1 MSGAWITGPNS
12 FIGPRP
18 QGYFTFRTLLGQI
31 VTSGTTP
38 HLYLIKKYAWILI
51 CMVVLPP
58 VLHDIYDYLT
68 PLTPAQQLDLD
79 RSQRRLLYK
88 LRHAIGGWKIHTIDP
103 SETGRSA
110 GAIRKFLEAFR
121 EDFAANWEGDGRVR
135 IEKSG
140 LQTKR
145 VKSKHI
151 EESLKEVLGF
161 DRRSDD
167 VVAGALVLA
176 DALQEEARV
185 VYEKTVEQRDMK
197 YADGQQLHETLARCE
212 WCISILAGFRG
223 SYSRPRSR
231 IHRDRRATMG
241 LAIAAV
247 RARYNEA
254 SQVRRKMAA
263 EDRWKMFKLI
273 MLGKRH
279 MPFIIAQVFFNIASG
294 SIQTMFRWQNA
305 EVINFFT
312 DRQADGTVNLDGFG
326 NILYGIIMTRM
337 LGIAITKT
345 SNHLEK
351 HGLLKMSVALKRAVY
366 GKMMEQDMTCFEE
379 KFKRKDQARVML
391 NYYLA
396 QKVMSRVSRVV
407 QRVRD
412 ISRISSAFFMLRQ
425 RSPQLL
431 LINFAVLPLRIIY
444 GEITNS
450 LETNIEQRMMDTTQF
465 DVAALL
471 STLDSRSSF
480 AATRLTGMEKVQ
492 MEKFSTVMGRFE
504 RLQMQSRTLRQIRQP
519 VLNMLRTFGEM
530 VGYFFGAAEVVNG
543 TLTPADM
550 MTFVNE
556 AQSLTLTIRGFWDS
570 FSYMYQDRRDALFV
584 ARFAAVEPTI
594 GLSGSRPDGFKYII
608 PKSPASEFIWTFECK
623 DVTFWYPSDPEQK
636 KVFSG
641 LNMTISHGK
650 TVGICGQ
657 TGCGKSTLLRLL
669 TRLYDVQGGTI
680 LLNGRDVRD
689 FEPQWLRENI
699 AFVTSVKDTY
709 LFSTTVSTPCL
720 HTVGTNC
727 GPHALR
733 AATLPVGQ
741 LPRRS

>member
-110 GAIRKFLEAFR
+110 DAIRKFLEAFR

-140 LQTKR
+140 LQNKR

-197 YADGQQLHETLARCE
+197 YADGQQLHETLARCK

-231 IHRDRRATMG
+231 IRRDRRATMG

-279 MPFIIAQVFFNIASG
+279 MPFIIAQVKN
-294 SIQTMFRWQNA
+294 
-305 EVINFFT
+305 
-312 DRQADGTVNLDGFG
+312 
-326 NILYGIIMTRM
+326 
-337 LGIAITKT
+337 
-345 SNHLEK
+345 
-351 HGLLKMSVALKRAVY
+351 
-366 GKMMEQDMTCFEE
+366 C
-379 KFKRKDQARVML
+379 
-391 NYYLA
+391 
-396 QKVMSRVSRVV
+396 
-407 QRVRD
+407 
-412 ISRISSAFFMLRQ
+412 
-425 RSPQLL
+425 
-431 LINFAVLPLRIIY
+431 
-444 GEITNS
+444 
-450 LETNIEQRMMDTTQF
+450 
-465 DVAALL
+465 
-471 STLDSRSSF
+471 
-480 AATRLTGMEKVQ
+480 
-492 MEKFSTVMGRFE
+492 
-504 RLQMQSRTLRQIRQP
+504 
-519 VLNMLRTFGEM
+519 
-530 VGYFFGAAEVVNG
+530 
-543 TLTPADM
+543 
-550 MTFVNE
+550 
-556 AQSLTLTIRGFWDS
+556 
-570 FSYMYQDRRDALFV
+570 
-584 ARFAAVEPTI
+584 
-594 GLSGSRPDGFKYII
+594 
-608 PKSPASEFIWTFECK
+608 
-623 DVTFWYPSDPEQK
+623 
-636 KVFSG
+636 
-641 LNMTISHGK
+641 
-650 TVGICGQ
+650 
-657 TGCGKSTLLRLL
+657 
-669 TRLYDVQGGTI
+669 
-680 LLNGRDVRD
+680 D
-689 FEPQWLRENI
+689 F
-699 AFVTSVKDTY
+699 
-709 LFSTTVSTPCL
+709 
-720 HTVGTNC
+720 
-727 GPHALR
+727 
-733 AATLPVGQ
+733 
-741 LPRRS
+741 